1 MMPNFFVP
9 FASTPEQAEETYQGF
24 LKMASSYPL
33 TRPNAR
39 LFRIAFEHHKRPY
52 VAEVGEE
59 ISGWPEKHG
68 VVLGIIETTELI
80 TVLTR
85 RSILVGDKI
94 LVGPPNTSERVYF
107 DDYRS

>member
-1 MMPNFFVP
+1 
-9 FASTPEQAEETYQGF
+9 
-24 LKMASSYPL
+24 MASSYPL
-33 TRPNAR
+33 ARPNAR

-52 VAEVGEE
+52 VAEEE